1 MIPTSLFQNSK
12 DAEAY
17 PAGKP
22 IFGEGE
28 TGGHMFFVVEG
39 SIEISVRG
47 KAVETVG
54 AGAMIGEMALID
66 HLPRSATARAVTDA
80 KLVSIDQRRF
90 LFLVQETPF
99 FAIHVMKVMA
109 DRLRRMN
116 ETVV

>member
-12 DAEAY
+12 DAQSYAS
-17 PAGKP
+17 GTQ

-28 TGGHMFFVVEG
+28 TGGHMYFVVDG
-39 SIEISVRG
+39 SVEIAVHG
-47 KAVETVG
+47 KVVETVG
-54 AGAMIGEMALID
+54 SGAMIGEMALID

-80 KLVSIDQRRF
+80 KLVAIDQRRF
-90 LFLVQETPF
+90 LFLVQGPPF

-116 ETVV
+116 ETIA